1 MEEISAAMA
10 VPFVLGNLIYEES
23 VLTTHVE
30 IAGFELITSK
40 TSLLT
45 EPPSTKVSIGTG
57 NESYDCHNL
66 DTGAPIV
73 KVSSVKEIKKV
84 IEDTKKVMEDG
95 NVSVSSDTADLEG
108 KSITDSE
115 IPIDV
120 VTISGN
126 IATVDGS
133 IFLETNT
140 MLKNVGDLEKV
151 VVNNE
156 SKDIESVKN
165 MTNTVSKNVEDK
177 EKAVVNNERKDV
189 DSNKTVATA
198 HSEAPREKKIKICSE
213 NVFELG
219 CVPLWGYQSICGK
232 SKDMEDAV
240 VALPRF
246 LRIPSQMIMC
256 GQSSNG
262 MNQNPSHVT
271 ADFFGVYDG
280 HGGFQVAN
288 YCRDRIHLALSEEIE
303 IVKEDFLKGS
313 IGNNWQ
319 QMWEKAL
326 LNCFV
331 KVNAEVGGV
340 RVGNHGNADA
350 SEGYLEPVATGAV
363 GSTAVVAIVCP
374 THLIVANC
382 GDSRAVLCRGKAAMP
397 LSVDHKPDRE
407 DERARIEALGG
418 KVFYWQGFRVSGVL
432 AMSRSIGD
440 NYLEPYVIP
449 DPEMMF
455 VQRTKEDECLILAS
469 DGLWD
474 VMTNEE
480 ACDFARKRILI
491 WHKRNMGS
499 NPPEGRGEGID
510 PAAQD
515 AADYLSR
522 LALHRGSGDNISVIV
537 VDLKAQRKVKKR
549 T

>member
-57 NESYDCHNL
+57 NESYECHNL

-120 VTISGN
+120 VMISGN

-177 EKAVVNNERKDV
+177 EKAVVNNESKDV

-240 VALPRF
+240 VTLPRF

-271 ADFFGVYDG
+271 ADFFWS
-280 HGGFQVAN
+280 
-288 YCRDRIHLALSEEIE
+288 L
-303 IVKEDFLKGS
+303 
-313 IGNNWQ
+313 
-319 QMWEKAL
+319 
-326 LNCFV
+326 
-331 KVNAEVGGV
+331 
-340 RVGNHGNADA
+340 
-350 SEGYLEPVATGAV
+350 
-363 GSTAVVAIVCP
+363 
-374 THLIVANC
+374 
-382 GDSRAVLCRGKAAMP
+382 
-397 LSVDHKPDRE
+397 
-407 DERARIEALGG
+407 
-418 KVFYWQGFRVSGVL
+418 
-432 AMSRSIGD
+432 
-440 NYLEPYVIP
+440 
-449 DPEMMF
+449 
-455 VQRTKEDECLILAS
+455 
-469 DGLWD
+469 
-474 VMTNEE
+474 
-480 ACDFARKRILI
+480 
-491 WHKRNMGS
+491 
-499 NPPEGRGEGID
+499 
-510 PAAQD
+510 
-515 AADYLSR
+515 
-522 LALHRGSGDNISVIV
+522 
-537 VDLKAQRKVKKR
+537 
-549 T
+549 